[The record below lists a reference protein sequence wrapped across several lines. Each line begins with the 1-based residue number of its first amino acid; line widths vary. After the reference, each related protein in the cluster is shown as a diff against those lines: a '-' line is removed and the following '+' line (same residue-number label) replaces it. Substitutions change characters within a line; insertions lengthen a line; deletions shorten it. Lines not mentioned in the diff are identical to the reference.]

1 MSVSSY
7 RYLGDGDT
15 DRHEILHDVR
25 YRSWTGRLPFESNP
39 KYQILTANISKN
51 GNSQRYVARRHLSKN
66 VGL

>member
-15 DRHEILHDVR
+15 DRHEIVHDVR

-39 KYQILTANISKN
+39 KYQILTANISKTVTRSVTWL
-51 GNSQRYVARRHLSKN
+51 GDIFPKM
-66 VGL
+66 